1 MVTAVPVP
9 DMPAPPPVR
18 LDAACAALEAEVASL
33 AAEVQRLRSAVPQ
46 RLRLHAEERQ
56 AALRLV
62 ASASAGP
69 QAGGGESAAL
79 VAVAQHAPGAGAL
92 VPADASA
99 ELLDTLDALPGAC
112 DRLTATLGKLQR
124 VVTAVHASRSAAG
137 AEHPVAAALQAV
149 VTGTT
154 VAQAAA
160 AAGPDGLDDVAPPTG
175 GEDVTP
181 PALAAA
187 KVRHMHQAAHALRY
201 APY

>member
-9 DMPAPPPVR
+9 DMPGPPPVR
-18 LDAACAALEAEVASL
+18 LDGACAALEAEVASL

-69 QAGGGESAAL
+69 QAGGGADAAAL
-79 VAVAQHAPGAGAL
+79 VAVPQPGAGAL

-137 AEHPVAAALQAV
+137 PEHPVAAALQAV

-160 AAGPDGLDDVAPPTG
+160 AAGPDGLDDVAPPA
-175 GEDVTP
+175 EDVTP

>member
-1 MVTAVPVP
+1 
-9 DMPAPPPVR
+9 MPAPPPVR

-69 QAGGGESAAL
+69 QAGGCGDAAAL
-79 VAVAQHAPGAGAL
+79 VAVPQPGTL

-137 AEHPVAAALQAV
+137 PEHPVAAALQAV

-160 AAGPDGLDDVAPPTG
+160 AAGPDGLDDVAPPA
-175 GEDVTP
+175 EDVTP